1 MHVRCPM
8 CGSLSCSCFDT
19 EADLQEAVQWAADLE
34 EKRRRRVAE
43 QYAKD
48 HPDWKPSNETR
59 ED

>member
-1 MHVRCPM
+1 M